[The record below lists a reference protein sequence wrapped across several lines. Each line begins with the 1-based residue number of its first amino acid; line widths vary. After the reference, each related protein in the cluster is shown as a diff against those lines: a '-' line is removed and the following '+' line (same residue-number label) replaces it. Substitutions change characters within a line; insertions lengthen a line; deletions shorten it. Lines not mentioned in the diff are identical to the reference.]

1 MIEGLYCRILIIITK
16 ILSTKIANRYIL
28 STESVVINIKIIIE
42 TSITSLK
49 TKYIT
54 KKIKLLLT
62 ESPFQ
67 FFKGK
72 Y

>member
-1 MIEGLYCRILIIITK
+1 MIEGLYCRILNIMTI
-16 ILSTKIANRYIL
+16 ILSTKIENRYIL
-28 STESVVINIKIIIE
+28 SAESVVIKINIIIE

-49 TKYIT
+49 TKYMT